1 MRVRAY
7 VLIVSVALLGMSA
20 GSKKATLT
28 EGSNPGDLA
37 PSIEFLEKDGQ
48 SIRFQNQAGRYT
60 LIHFWAAYDAESRMH
75 NVLLANKVATMG
87 SDKVRLCAISL
98 DERESVF
105 SETIKIDQLD
115 HSSQYYMDEA
125 VASKVSKKYHLNKG
139 LRNFL
144 IDDHGVIVATNVDA
158 DQLEQ
163 RFKK

>member
-1 MRVRAY
+1 M
-7 VLIVSVALLGMSA
+7 LIVSVALFGMSA

-37 PSIEFLEKDGQ
+37 PSIEFLEKDGK

-60 LIHFWAAYDAESRMH
+60 LVNFWAAYDAESRVR
-75 NVLLANKVATMG
+75 NVLLANKVAKMG
-87 SDKVRLCAISL
+87 SDKVQLCAISL

-105 SETIKIDQLD
+105 AETVQIDQLD
-115 HSSQYYMDEA
+115 LSSQYYMDA
-125 VASKVSKKYHLNKG
+125 AAASEVSKKYHLNKG

-144 IDDHGVIVATNVDA
+144 IDDQGVIVATNVEA

-163 RFKK
+163 RFK

>member
-1 MRVRAY
+1 MR
-7 VLIVSVALLGMSA
+7 
-20 GSKKATLT
+20 
-28 EGSNPGDLA
+28 
-37 PSIEFLEKDGQ
+37 
-48 SIRFQNQAGRYT
+48 
-60 LIHFWAAYDAESRMH
+60 

-87 SDKVRLCAISL
+87 SDKIRLCAISL

-105 SETIKIDQLD
+105 AETIKIDQLD